1 MQNNRYRVSAE
12 ELEIA
17 KHTDLPALLESLG
30 YHVTKKG
37 RYHSTTEMDSLRIK
51 NRRTWFRYSEQVGGD
66 AIAFLQHFHGMEFVD
81 AVQHLLAFNGYSRDA
96 PVLNA
101 RPTPPALSEET
112 GAVEF
117 ALPER
122 NAEHRHVY
130 AYLRKRGIADQVIDA
145 FLDAGLLYE
154 DLPCHNCV
162 FVGWNDS
169 GDAVFANKRGTYD
182 QGESSFKGDVPGSDK
197 SVAFR
202 LPCDPA
208 VSTVHVFE
216 SPIDCMSYMTLHRE
230 LRGNAVAL
238 CCLHDGALE
247 TYLRE
252 NPHIRTICL
261 CLDTDQWGR
270 KAASQMIEKYRSL
283 DYTVYDPIPPI
294 GKDWN
299 EFLKHKKSITNQ
311 KEK

>member
-1 MQNNRYRVSAE
+1 MQDNRSRVSAE
-12 ELEIA
+12 ELEIV

-51 NRRTWFRYSEQVGGD
+51 ERRTWFRYSEQIGGD

-101 RPTPPALSEET
+101 RPTPPALPAET

-122 NAEHRHVY
+122 NAEHRRVY

-154 DLPCHNCV
+154 DSLYHNCV
-162 FVGWNDS
+162 FVGKDFS
-169 GDAVFANKRGTYD
+169 GKAVFANKRGTYD
-182 QGESSFKGDVPGSDK
+182 QGESSLKGDVPGSDK

-202 LPCDPA
+202 LPSDPQ
-208 VSTVHVFE
+208 VTTVHVFE

-247 TYLRE
+247 TYLRDY
-252 NPHIRTICL
+252 PHIKSVVL
-261 CLDTDQWGR
+261 CLDDDLWGR
-270 KAASQMIEKYRSL
+270 KAALSIMQTYQSRGF
-283 DYTVYDPIPPI
+283 TVYNPLPPC

-299 EFLKHKKSITNQ
+299 EYLQYKKSISKT